1 MFEIDPSEVSKE
13 DVETLSVMADS
24 MNVDEDSALGEF
36 LQELVSM
43 LNDGLEAPIF
53 IHFKD

>member
-1 MFEIDPSEVSKE
+1 MFEIDPAEVSKE
-13 DVETLSVMADS
+13 DIETLSVMADA

-43 LNDGLEAPIF
+43 LNDGLEAVIY
-53 IHFKD
+53 IHFKE